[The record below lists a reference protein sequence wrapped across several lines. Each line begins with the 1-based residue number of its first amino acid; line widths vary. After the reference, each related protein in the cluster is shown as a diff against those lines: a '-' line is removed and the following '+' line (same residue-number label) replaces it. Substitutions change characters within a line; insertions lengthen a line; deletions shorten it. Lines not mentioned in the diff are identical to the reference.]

1 MMSRHLSNA
10 AAFVFAAVAFIAG
23 YMFLRLAYRVSDTM
37 PFSQEFVLVILGTL
51 TTVVITGLLLHKQSD
66 FELSK
71 DLSIKYIDLKSQ
83 IYLELISDIEN
94 LVGAQRLSARELNH
108 LEFLTHKIALVGAPE
123 VLKAYGVFLAKIS
136 KAVKDKD
143 ISEADSELVSRQL
156 GQLSIALRHDLLA
169 HMNGDGDQLDDEVHR
184 QIVTNSQQSIETF

>member
-1 MMSRHLSNA
+1 MTSRHLSNVTT
-10 AAFVFAAVAFIAG
+10 FILAAVTFLAG
-23 YMFLRLAYRVSDTM
+23 YMFLRLAYRISDTM
-37 PFSQEFVLVILGTL
+37 PFSQEFVLMILGTL

-66 FELSK
+66 FELGK

-83 IYLELISDIEN
+83 IYLELIKDIEN

-123 VLKAYGVFLAKIS
+123 VLKAYGVFLSNIS
-136 KAVKDKD
+136 QAVQDKD

-156 GQLSIALRHDLLA
+156 GQLSIALRQDLLA
-169 HMNGDGDQLDDEVHR
+169 NMNGEGDPLETDVHR

>member
-1 MMSRHLSNA
+1 MTPRRLSNVA
-10 AAFVFAAVAFIAG
+10 SFAIAAVAFIAG
-23 YMFLRLAYRVSDTM
+23 YLFLRLAYRVSDPM

-71 DLSIKYIDLKSQ
+71 ELSIK
-83 IYLELISDIEN
+83 DIEN
-94 LVGAQRLSARELNH
+94 LVGAHRVSARELNH
-108 LEFLTHKIALVGAPE
+108 LEFLTHKIALIGSPE
-123 VLKAYGVFLAKIS
+123 VLKAYGVFLSNIS
-136 KAVKDKD
+136 QVVKDKD

-156 GQLSIALRHDLLA
+156 GQLSIALRQDLLA
-169 HMNGDGDQLDDEVHR
+169 QMNGGADELDEEVHR

>member
-1 MMSRHLSNA
+1 MTPRRLSNVA
-10 AAFVFAAVAFIAG
+10 SFAIAAVAFIAG
-23 YMFLRLAYRVSDTM
+23 YLFLRLAYRVSDPM

-71 DLSIKYIDLKSQ
+71 ELSIKYIDLKSQ
-83 IYLELISDIEN
+83 IYLELIKDIEN
-94 LVGAQRLSARELNH
+94 LVGAHRVSARELNH
-108 LEFLTHKIALVGAPE
+108 LEFLTHKIALIGSPE
-123 VLKAYGVFLAKIS
+123 VLKAYGVFLSNIS
-136 KAVKDKD
+136 QVVKDKD

-156 GQLSIALRHDLLA
+156 GQLSIALRQDLLA
-169 HMNGDGDQLDDEVHR
+169 QMNGGADELDEEVHR